1 MLSIIDEML
10 IGLVWKLEVGVK
22 WDGWGLTRGLRGES
36 RAFWGINSQDKSH
49 YRTAQERLHAKWPHG
64 GGIMACVCLC
74 ARTIHLPRPFLA
86 VTHKHRQAAV
96 LPPDFFSTQITTTL
110 CIHTRM
116 HTLAQTGRDT
126 HRVASVLF
134 H

>member
-22 WDGWGLTRGLRGES
+22 WGGWGLTRGLRGES

-64 GGIMACVCLC
+64 GCIMVCVCLC
-74 ARTIHLPRPFLA
+74 AHAQYISPGLFWQSYTNTDRQLYFLLISFQ
-86 VTHKHRQAAV
+86 HK
-96 LPPDFFSTQITTTL
+96 
-110 CIHTRM
+110 
-116 HTLAQTGRDT
+116 
-126 HRVASVLF
+126 
-134 H
+134 